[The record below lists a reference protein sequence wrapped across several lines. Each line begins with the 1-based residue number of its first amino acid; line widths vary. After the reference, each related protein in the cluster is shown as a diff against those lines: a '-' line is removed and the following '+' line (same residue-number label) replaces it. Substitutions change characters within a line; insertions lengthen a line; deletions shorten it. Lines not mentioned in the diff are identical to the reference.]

1 MDEFVS
7 NLDALHHIQQ
17 AVLRQLTYSKNL
29 SHTELLPDGMSGNA
43 FNYHLNFLVKQ
54 KLIEKSDKGYTLS
67 ALGRIVVEAM
77 SLDAKRFKLRPTCGV
92 MLLLE
97 DSEGRVLIHKSR
109 RQPLL
114 NYAGLPFGKLRIGA
128 NYKST
133 AERMIIRKQMNLSD
147 VKDLKFHAP
156 LNVLY
161 EENEEIVCH
170 RTGQIWSAVYTGSKF
185 EIKTDNGY
193 TLWINGSD
201 KKITEVNS
209 ARQSKL
215 NDATVLISD

>member
-17 AVLRQLTYSKNL
+17 AVLRQLTYSKYL
-29 SHTELLPDGMSGNA
+29 SHTELLPDGMAGNA

-97 DSEGRVLIHKSR
+97 DSERRVLIHKSR

-114 NYAGLPFGKLRIGA
+114 DYAGLPFGKLRISA
-128 NYKST
+128 NYKAT
-133 AERMIIRKQMNLSD
+133 AERMIIRKQMDLAD
-147 VKDLKFHAP
+147 VKDLKFHSP
-156 LNVLY
+156 LNVIY
-161 EENEEIVCH
+161 EEDEETVCH
-170 RTGQIWSAVYTGSKF
+170 RTGQIWHGLYTG
-185 EIKTDNGY
+185 
-193 TLWINGSD
+193 D
-201 KKITEVNS
+201 KKEIETQNGLTFWSAKDFKLKSEVGLAKS
-209 ARQSKL
+209 GEL
-215 NDATVLISD
+215 NDCTLVI